1 MKPLLYILLLGS
13 PLMCT
18 SCTTGGPGHAE
29 PRVLVI
35 AHRGNSSEAPE
46 NTLAAFRQAAA
57 MRVDY
62 VELDAR
68 PSADGTLYVLH
79 DKTLDR
85 TTNAVRVIGRAKV
98 AIRDLHDGQIN
109 ELDAG
114 SWFDERYAGERVP
127 TLAAALD
134 AIQAKSRTLLEH
146 KDGPAEA
153 YARLL
158 RDKRLVNKL
167 IVQSFDWNFLA
178 DLHRLEPS
186 QTLAALGDKE
196 LTQEKWAKLPATGAR
211 IVAWAYKDLPAEQIT
226 RLHQH
231 KYKVFAWTV
240 DEPADWQRLVSD
252 GIDGIITN
260 RPAALKA
267 WLAQRAKR

>member
-1 MKPLLYILLLGS
+1 
-13 PLMCT
+13 MCT
-18 SCTTGGPGHAE
+18 SCATGDAGHAE
-29 PRVLVI
+29 PRVRII

-46 NTLAAFRQAAA
+46 NTLAAFRQAAG
-57 MRVDY
+57 MGIDY

-68 PSADGTLYVLH
+68 PSADGTLYGLH

-85 TTNAVRVIGRAKV
+85 TTNAVRVNGRAKV

-114 SWFDERYAGERVP
+114 SWYDERYAGERVP

-134 AIQAKSRTLLEH
+134 VIQARSKTLLEH

-158 RDKRLVNKL
+158 RNKRLVNKL

-178 DLHRLEPS
+178 DLHKLEPA

-196 LTQEKWAKLPATGAR
+196 LTDEKWAKLPATGAR
-211 IVAWAYKDLPAEQIT
+211 IVGWAYKDLAAEQI
-226 RLHQH
+226 RRFHQH
-231 KYKVFAWTV
+231 GYQVFAWTV
-240 DEPADWQRLVSD
+240 DEPADWERLDSE

-267 WLAQRAKR
+267 WLRQRAVQMKK